1 MTSKSPNRMKAVFST
16 GLMVGYILLTANG
29 GPTATAATKPPAE
42 GEMLPDIRLQ
52 VPDNPDHRAYLG
64 VGGAAPFTIPQI
76 DADIVIVEI
85 FSMYCPHCQREAP
98 TVNQIYTRIEADPKL
113 KGRVK
118 IIGIGV
124 GNSAT
129 EVDYFRMAYDIPFPL
144 FTDGDFAIHKLLGEV
159 RTPYFIGVRNLDGG
173 KHEVFYSNLGGPRDA
188 GVMLEELLDKAG
200 LADR

>member
-1 MTSKSPNRMKAVFST
+1 MFFTAIDKMSKVRRTLLFTLMLLLS
-16 GLMVGYILLTANG
+16 GLYAL
-29 GPTATAATKPPAE
+29 AAAAASPPAE
-42 GEMLPDIRLQ
+42 GGKLPDIQLE
-52 VPDNPDHRAYLG
+52 VPADPSQRAYLG
-64 VGGAAPFTIPQI
+64 LPEANVFTIPQI

-98 TVNQIYTRIEADPKL
+98 TINQIYTQIEADPEL

-124 GNSAT
+124 GNSKM

-159 RTPYFIGVRNLDGG
+159 RTPYFIGVRNKDGG
-173 KHEVFYSNLGGPRDA
+173 AHEVFYSKLGGPRDA
-188 GVMLEELLDKAG
+188 GVMLEELLDKSGMRA
-200 LADR
+200 R